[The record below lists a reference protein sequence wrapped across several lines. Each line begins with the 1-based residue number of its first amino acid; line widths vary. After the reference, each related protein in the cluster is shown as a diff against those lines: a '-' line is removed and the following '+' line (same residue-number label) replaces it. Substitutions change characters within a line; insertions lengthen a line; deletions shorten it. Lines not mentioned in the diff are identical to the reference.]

1 MRTAETEKGKKTKKK
16 EEYLFVGVFR
26 ENSADLTINL
36 LFNVT
41 RQVIRRCWRE
51 QLFPNNYFG
60 EDNTI
65 ISEEQRQTKVRD
77 TYSIVRWN

>member
-1 MRTAETEKGKKTKKK
+1 MRTAETEKRKKTEKK

-41 RQVIRRCWRE
+41 R
-51 QLFPNNYFG
+51 
-60 EDNTI
+60 
-65 ISEEQRQTKVRD
+65 
-77 TYSIVRWN
+77 